1 MNVQITPLQT
11 PPVRDSHMNVQITPL
26 QTPPV
31 RDSHSD
37 DEPGGRGRIV
47 LIGGVA
53 LAVALG
59 GFWYFTHDSKP
70 PVRRAG
76 PAPVLVAPVE
86 IGDMAVIER
95 TIGTVMANST
105 VQVNARI
112 QGQMTQ
118 AFFKEG
124 QMVKAGDVLFQIDP
138 RPYIA
143 IHDNATASMA
153 TTKAKADRY
162 ARLKEQNAISPQ
174 EYEDAEAAYLQ
185 AKATAEAARLN
196 LEYTTIKAPISG
208 KTGPILIQPGNMIAA
223 ATASTTASSLVTINE
238 IQPVKISLAL
248 PQSDLPRIQAMQAKG
263 GLNILIS
270 MHDEG
275 GKDIQVPVNFIG
287 NAVTNTTGTIELR
300 ATYANPDM
308 ALVPGQL
315 VDVQVGLAQISQ
327 ATLVP
332 REAVNTG
339 PDGQFVYAV
348 KDGTAQQVP
357 VRILFDDGV
366 KDAVSGALQK
376 GDQVI
381 TEGQLRVLPG
391 AKVSISGAKRHAAQ
405 GNDKAGKGPMTSGRR
420 RVPHVQDHQ
429 G

>member
-1 MNVQITPLQT
+1 MNVQITPLKPLPTQD
-11 PPVRDSHMNVQITPL
+11 RD
-26 QTPPV
+26 
-31 RDSHSD
+31 RDD
-37 DEPGGRGRIV
+37 APAGRTRTY
-47 LIGGVA
+47 LIGGA
-53 LAVALG
+53 LLVVALG
-59 GFWYFTHDSKP
+59 GFWFFTHSAP
-70 PVRRAG
+70 PPARRLG
-76 PAPVLVAPVE
+76 TAPVKVLPVE
-86 IGDMAVIER
+86 IGNMAVVEH

-112 QGQMTQ
+112 QGQMLK
-118 AFFKEG
+118 AYFKEG

-138 RPYIA
+138 RPYQA
-143 IHDNATASMA
+143 IHDNAVAAMA
-153 TTKAKADRY
+153 TTQAKADRY

-174 EYEDAEAAYLQ
+174 EYEDAQAAYLQ

-270 MHDEG
+270 MHDAG

-287 NAVTNTTGTIELR
+287 NAVTSTTGTIELR
-300 ATYANPDM
+300 ASYPNPDM

-315 VDVQVGLAQISQ
+315 VDVTVALAEIPN

-332 REAVNTG
+332 REAINAG
-339 PDGQFVYAV
+339 PDGQFVYTV
-348 KDGTAQQVP
+348 KDGTAQAVP
-357 VRILFDDGV
+357 VKVLFDNGV
-366 KDAVSGALQK
+366 DDAVSGGLRK
-376 GDQVI
+376 GDMVI
-381 TEGQLRVLPG
+381 TEGQLRVIPG
-391 AKVSISGAKRHAAQ
+391 AKVNVSGAKPRA
-405 GNDKAGKGPMTSGRR
+405 KTGKGAMTSGRR
-420 RVPHVQDHQ
+420 HVPHTQDRE